1 MIVARKVRM
10 ANVDSMH
17 SCAWLCRVSPS
28 QPYIAKAPI
37 PTPLRPRNVELH
49 SLPEALKGVW
59 WAMVGDKLDTN
70 LVRKKSHRLI

>member
-28 QPYIAKAPI
+28 QPYIAKALSPN
-37 PTPLRPRNVELH
+37 PLCPDNVELH
-49 SLPEALKGVW
+49 SLPAALKGEW
-59 WAMVGDKLDTN
+59 WAH
-70 LVRKKSHRLI
+70 S